1 MAKPLQDGITYEP
14 AVFAQRD
21 IDSAKWVILTPAP
34 DLTVEQR
41 WELETPWTVDRLV
54 FPDGP
59 SLILD
64 WGCGIGRLAK
74 PLMDKGHHLV
84 GVDIS
89 TNMLSHAFG
98 QAGAR
103 HFAGIP
109 PSIFRRI
116 ARPAAFDGGYASWSL
131 QHVRDPERDIDTI
144 AEVLKPGA
152 SFYLLNSRRRFIPV
166 KGHPSAPDKL
176 RWIDDGIDVLALMEK
191 HFDLQE
197 GYEVASFIPDNSYL
211 HRYRRKG

>member
-1 MAKPLQDGITYEP
+1 MAKPLQEGVTYEP
-14 AVFAQRD
+14 SVFAQRD
-21 IDSAKWVILTPAP
+21 LDSAKWVILTPGP
-34 DLTVEQR
+34 DLSVEQR
-41 WELETPWTVDRLV
+41 WELETPWTVDRLQ

-59 SLILD
+59 SLIVD

-74 PLMDKGHHLV
+74 PLMDRGHHLV

-89 TNMLSHAFG
+89 TNMLGHAFA
-98 QAGAR
+98 QAGPR

-109 PSIFRRI
+109 PGIFRRV
-116 ARPAAFDGGYASWSL
+116 ARPAVFDGGYASWSL

-152 SFYLLNSRRRFIPV
+152 PFYLLNSRRRFIPV
-166 KGHPSAPDKL
+166 KGLPSAPDKL
-176 RWIDDGIDVLALMEK
+176 RWVSDGIDVLALMEK
-191 HFDLQE
+191 HFELE
-197 GYEVASFIPDNSYL
+197 HAYEVAPFIPDDSYL